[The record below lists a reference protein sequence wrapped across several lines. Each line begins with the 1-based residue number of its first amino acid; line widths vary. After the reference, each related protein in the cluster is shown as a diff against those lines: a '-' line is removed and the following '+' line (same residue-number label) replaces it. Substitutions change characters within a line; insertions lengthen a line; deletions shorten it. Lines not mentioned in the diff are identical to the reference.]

1 MVHWIPLPPFAS
13 DVHRIVYAR
22 GIFFLCIALRIEEA
36 LSDPSS
42 LYKAGAD
49 LVVIALRRCVD
60 IIVLRSFL
68 LLLMQRFI
76 VES

>member
-42 LYKAGAD
+42 LYKAGVD
-49 LVVIALRRCVD
+49 LVVTALHDMTACR
-60 IIVLRSFL
+60 IVAEQLPTLS
-68 LLLMQRFI
+68 
-76 VES
+76 